1 MFRDRQSPICSIS
14 MEASSLLHSC
24 LTLGV
29 DILFSSIVKFA
40 TEVSAEHLWLPG
52 WENLG
57 IMCPTFTQV
66 APGMYELTAQGI
78 QWALSF
84 LHCPLS
90 SPYSFPA
97 VGWLQ
102 KTAVPGAQETT
113 LQRPS
118 VSEGTSETCLYLV
131 YSSCFHWWIYFLS
144 EHLAKWF
151 AIGNQ
156 IYFLCINRIIISCIL
171 EKLWTHLIL
180 IMAVTL
186 HKPWPNHMTDYFPE
200 QTCFVCAAL
209 SKITSWN
216 CTH

>member
-1 MFRDRQSPICSIS
+1 MPYFHSSSPWNVWVNCTRHPVST
-14 MEASSLLHSC
+14 LL
-24 LTLGV
+24 
-29 DILFSSIVKFA
+29 
-40 TEVSAEHLWLPG
+40 
-52 WENLG
+52 
-57 IMCPTFTQV
+57 
-66 APGMYELTAQGI
+66 
-78 QWALSF
+78 

-90 SPYSFPA
+90 SPYSFSA

-131 YSSCFHWWIYFLS
+131 YSSSFHWWIYFLS

-200 QTCFVCAAL
+200 QACFVCVAV
-209 SKITSWN
+209 SKITSWH